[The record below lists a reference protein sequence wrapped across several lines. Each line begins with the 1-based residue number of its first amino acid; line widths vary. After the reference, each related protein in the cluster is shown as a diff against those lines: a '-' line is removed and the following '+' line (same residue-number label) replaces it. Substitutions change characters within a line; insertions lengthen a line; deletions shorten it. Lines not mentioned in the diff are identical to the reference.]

1 VLAGNTQRVSRDT
14 GRAAVEPADGD
25 SSFSAIVGAA
35 DDDDEEAKQQLLTI
49 TSWTTVPQH
58 GAAGAT
64 YETTV
69 LAHGSQQGSQQ
80 VVGQE

>member
-1 VLAGNTQRVSRDT
+1 MLAGNTQRVSRDT
-14 GRAAVEPADGD
+14 GRAAVRPDDCD
-25 SSFSAIVGAA
+25 SSFAAIVGAA
-35 DDDDEEAKQQLLTI
+35 DDDDEEAIQQLLTI

>member
-1 VLAGNTQRVSRDT
+1 M
-14 GRAAVEPADGD
+14 AVRLSDWD
-25 SSFSAIVGAA
+25 SSFSAIVGVA

-69 LAHGSQQGSQQ
+69 LAHGSQQGSQTGSQQ
-80 VVGQE
+80 VVGQALQHDAR

>member
-1 VLAGNTQRVSRDT
+1 V
-14 GRAAVEPADGD
+14 
-25 SSFSAIVGAA
+25 A
-35 DDDDEEAKQQLLTI
+35 DDVDEEAKQQLLTI

-69 LAHGSQQGSQQ
+69 SAHGSQQGSQQ